1 MTGYRESVRS
11 LLKERLLDAAYERVT
26 SDGWDRL
33 RVAHIAATAGVSRQT
48 VYTEYGS
55 KDAIGQALVMREVE
69 RFLAGIAERLDD
81 HREDPRRAVR
91 EAVYFTLTAAADN
104 PLLKSILTSSRGG
117 EDDLLA
123 HLTTRSEP
131 LLETAGTMLRD
142 YAAEAWPFIEPE
154 ARDLAIETVVRLSVS
169 HIVLPGA
176 APDVTADR
184 VALALA
190 RIALLPEERASG

>member
-1 MTGYRESVRS
+1 MTEYRESVRS

-26 SDGWDRL
+26 ADGWDRL
-33 RVAHIAATAGVSRQT
+33 RMAHIAAAAGVSRQT

-69 RFLAGIAERLDD
+69 RFLTGIGEQLDA
-81 HREDPRRAVR
+81 HPEDPREAVR
-91 EAVYFTLTAAADN
+91 AAVYFTLTAAADN

-117 EDDLLA
+117 DDDLLA

-131 LLETAGTMLRD
+131 LLETASAMLRD
-142 YAAEAWPFIEPE
+142 YAAKAWPFIAPDP
-154 ARDLAIETVVRLSVS
+154 RDLAIETVVRLTVS
-169 HIVLPGA
+169 HIVQPSA
-176 APDVTADR
+176 PPDVTADR

-190 RIALLPEERASG
+190 RIALLPEDREP